1 MGCTAGRSAVPPHFA
16 CACWK
21 RECSIWLLKKI
32 VENRCCGLQIVQ
44 LECPRLIHPLMLS
57 NCGVQKRCNL
67 LLVSITASASKQEME
82 RATLGTQHAGVGF
95 AACGWWNLFCKM
107 GFLDCKW
114 RILNFSTNNI
124 GGCDIITT
132 EIQYTTPNG
141 GQYRPGR
148 ADIDYTEIQY
158 TTPRG
163 VVYWI
168 LGIIISHLPCKIHRS
183 GLTK

>member
-21 RECSIWLLKKI
+21 RECSIWLLKKN

-67 LLVSITASASKQEME
+67 LLVSITASASKRKWSSDALCMLENDS
-82 RATLGTQHAGVGF
+82 LHV
-95 AACGWWNLFCKM
+95 ACESVLQKWVS
-107 GFLDCKW
+107 W

-148 ADIDYTEIQY
+148 ADIAYTEIQY

-168 LGIIISHLPCKIHRS
+168 SVVIISHLPYKIHRPP
-183 GLTK
+183 LTK

>member
-124 GGCDIITT
+124 GGVILLLLKFNIPPPM
-132 EIQYTTPNG
+132 EGNIGPG
-141 GQYRPGR
+141 GPILTILKFNIPPPGGWY
-148 ADIDYTEIQY
+148 IEFQ
-158 TTPRG
+158 
-163 VVYWI
+163 
-168 LGIIISHLPCKIHRS
+168 
-183 GLTK
+183 